1 MTYLVALGF
10 VLGIDNLR
18 VALSLGM
25 LGLSRRYALRLTLA
39 FAACEALMPLV
50 GLVIGRAIAGSVE
63 PWAEVLGV
71 GALGTCGLYIVWCAL
86 RPSERKLPD
95 RDPWLLLGLPLALS
109 LDNLVAGS
117 ALGLLGLPVLFS
129 AVVLGGISGGLCFV
143 GIRLGSVL
151 ARFLPAKAEL
161 IGGAALVA
169 LDVRL
174 DRDRQ

>member
-1 MTYLVALGF
+1 
-10 VLGIDNLR
+10 
-18 VALSLGM
+18 
-25 LGLSRRYALRLTLA
+25 
-39 FAACEALMPLV
+39 
-50 GLVIGRAIAGSVE
+50 
-63 PWAEVLGV
+63 VLGV

-86 RPSERKLPD
+86 QPSERKLPE
-95 RDPWLLLGLPLALS
+95 RHPWLLLGLPLSLS

-129 AVVLGGISGGLCFV
+129 ALVLGGISGGLCFV

-169 LDVRL
+169 LAMYAWIGTGSDAL
-174 DRDRQ
+174 P